1 MSKSG
6 LYRLVGITCVV
17 VYGWV
22 GYNMWLLANRG
33 VPASE
38 VCLLKSATGIPCPF
52 CGTTRSVMC
61 VAKAEFLEA
70 VLLNPLGLLVAGMV
84 VIAPVWIFIDYLRG
98 KESFYVLF
106 NACVKRLQYRGIL
119 LMIAMVLVMLWFYQL
134 LRL

>member
-1 MSKSG
+1 
-6 LYRLVGITCVV
+6 
-17 VYGWV
+17 
-22 GYNMWLLANRG
+22 
-33 VPASE
+33 
-38 VCLLKSATGIPCPF
+38 
-52 CGTTRSVMC
+52 MC